1 MVPREMDVPAHRPGP
16 AVWWEAAR
24 PRTLP
29 ASVAPVLVGTA
40 ASLRVGA
47 ELMPV
52 SSDASRAVLVAVQRD
67 LRVVPFLLAMV
78 VALAL
83 QVAVNFANDYF
94 DGVGGVDTVARV
106 GPRRAVASGIVTP
119 GQMRTAMLV
128 ALAVA
133 GVAGLALAAMVGW
146 ELLLV
151 GAAAL
156 VAAVGYSGGP
166 RPYASAGLGEVFVFV
181 FFGVVATVGS
191 AYVQDERVARLA
203 LVASIPMGLL
213 ATALLV
219 VNNLRDIPTDR
230 EVGKVTLAVRLGEA
244 RTRRL
249 YVGLVLGAYAVL
261 LALTA
266 VTGEGWYVLPFL
278 ALPLAWKGVELVR
291 HAPIGPGLIAALGHT
306 ARAQLVFAVLF
317 TVALVLRDGGMR

>member
-1 MVPREMDVPAHRPGP
+1 MPPPSATT
-16 AVWWEAAR
+16 WWEAAR

-40 ASLRVGA
+40 ASARAGTWLADRAEPLGSTATLTAGDPDVG
-47 ELMPV
+47 
-52 SSDASRAVLVAVQRD
+52 
-67 LRVVPFLLAMV
+67 LRVVPFVLALV

-83 QVAVNFANDYF
+83 QVAVNYANDYF
-94 DGVGGVDTVARV
+94 DGVGGVDTADRV
-106 GPRRAVASGIVTP
+106 GPRRAVASGLVSP
-119 GQMRTAMLV
+119 SQMRAAMLV

-133 GVAGLALAAMVGW
+133 GVAGLALAAIAGW

-151 GAAAL
+151 GLAAL
-156 VAAVGYSGGP
+156 AAAVGYSGGP

-191 AYVQDERVARLA
+191 AYVQDEQVTGLA

-230 EVGKVTLAVRLGEA
+230 AAGKVTLAVRLGEDG
-244 RTRRL
+244 TRRL
-249 YVGLVLGAYAVL
+249 YLGCALGAYAVVL
-261 LALTA
+261 VMSA
-266 VTGEGWYVLPFL
+266 VAGEGWYVAPFGSLPV
-278 ALPLAWKGVELVR
+278 AWKGVELVR
-291 HAPIGPGLIAALGHT
+291 HAPVGPRLVEALGHT
-306 ARAQLVFAVLF
+306 ARAQLLFAVLF
-317 TVALVLRDGGMR
+317 TIALVGRDGGWGVLA